1 MESPASSQPASM
13 PQSKGRWM
21 QRPGHISSRP
31 VRSVVPTHPAHMC
44 RCP

>member
-21 QRPGHISSRP
+21 QRPVHIPPRP
-31 VRSVVPTHPAHMC
+31 ARSMVPTHPAHMC
-44 RCP
+44 KCP

>member
-21 QRPGHISSRP
+21 QRPGLALPRP
-31 VRSVVPTHPAHMC
+31 ATRVVPTHPAHMWK
-44 RCP
+44 CP